1 MSQIINGKL
10 VEIVE
15 RNHSLAL
22 AEGGLFF
29 AIKVNGKLSGLADTF
44 DDARLLLEDLREEGF

>member
-1 MSQIINGKL
+1 MAQYINGHL
-10 VEIVE
+10 IEIIE

-29 AIKVNGKLSGLADTF
+29 AIKANGRLIGLADTF
-44 DDARLLLEDLREEGF
+44 EAARNFVTEMSME